1 MIIRNTRVV
10 HALLGNDTAPWT
22 VAFARGLLE
31 AVLTGGIAFFG
42 IWSQTDDIRLLI
54 TAGMVPFLSVLSLRF
69 AAEGLVAA
77 GMGGAVQAVLI
88 FVPIPDAQKVE
99 LMTALGPGVILLS
112 YVLFGFLDQHTK
124 GGKG

>member
-1 MIIRNTRVV
+1 MKMRDTKIV
-10 HALLGNDTAPWT
+10 HALLGNDTAPT
-22 VAFARGLLE
+22 VTGL
-31 AVLTGGIAFFG
+31 T
-42 IWSQTDDIRLLI
+42 R
-54 TAGMVPFLSVLSLRF
+54 
-69 AAEGLVAA
+69 GLVAA

-124 GGKG
+124 GGKN